1 MIEVPKIV
9 GPVPDMIKQALDYIR
24 TNVIKKRIIKPKDKA
39 ESITFFNYPYQAI
52 EEAVVNALYHRDYQE
67 REPVEIT
74 IEPKKISILSYAGP
88 DRSIS
93 LDAIHKAE
101 HLKSRRYRNRR
112 LGDYL
117 KELQL
122 SEGRATGIPTIQDEL
137 RKNGS
142 EPARIETDEGRTY
155 FLIEIPCRDGFENTN
170 EPLND
175 KEILILK
182 EISNRQPINR
192 KLLIQLTGISESTVT
207 RIISKLSADPLA
219 LIVRQGAKK
228 DGGYILTEKGQAY
241 LTTLI

>member
-9 GPVPDMIKQALDYIR
+9 GPVPDMIKQTLDYIR

-74 IEPKKISILSYAGP
+74 IGPQKISILSFAGP

-93 LDAIHKAE
+93 MDAIHKAE
-101 HLKSRRYRNRR
+101 YLNSRRYRNR
-112 LGDYL
+112 
-117 KELQL
+117 
-122 SEGRATGIPTIQDEL
+122 TIQDEL

-155 FLIEIPCRDGFENTN
+155 FLIEIPCREGFENEMDAKYGTINGTINGMINGTIN
-170 EPLND
+170 ER
-175 KEILILK
+175 E
-182 EISNRQPINR
+182 
-192 KLLIQLTGISESTVT
+192 
-207 RIISKLSADPLA
+207 AA
-219 LIVRQGAKK
+219 LIAEIAKQPGIK
-228 DGGYILTEKGQAY
+228 KNELAKNGSFCEDNITDIAESIL
-241 LTTLI
+241 